1 MLTPNAK
8 VLSNMKNE
16 LREGWKCMYIRTCKH
31 VSTRWLKAHCQNIP
45 CYSFKHFHLMY
56 IFILTSSLITVIVG
70 IILNRF
76 VAELKRNFTYSPSNF
91 YIIKTSSW
99 ILNISYLLIFFIL
112 CLAGILLPT
121 YKSTSISTRGFYGV
135 IHTQM
140 RRKILFIYLLQIKRN
155 VTR

>member
-1 MLTPNAK
+1 
-8 VLSNMKNE
+8 
-16 LREGWKCMYIRTCKH
+16 
-31 VSTRWLKAHCQNIP
+31 
-45 CYSFKHFHLMY
+45 MY
-56 IFILTSSLITVIVG
+56 IFILTSSLITVIAG

-121 YKSTSISTRGFYGV
+121 Y
-135 IHTQM
+135 
-140 RRKILFIYLLQIKRN
+140 
-155 VTR
+155 